1 MYHLQSKSV
10 NEYTGLFQVSDELR
24 NDVRHQIEKVD
35 DLRYHLETDSER
47 HRQRIRCLT
56 EVTNKT
62 RVSLV
67 ARERQTNE
75 LKNYLAQ
82 LLVRLGDRS
91 FLEIQDDVG
100 IECDRQLENIN
111 ALKSLY
117 NERLRILT
125 ELKDSAVR
133 ELTDVKQKL
142 EYALKKSEN
151 LEEELKKA
159 EDKVRHVIVR
169 FHLDCLRFLR
179 YVTYARSTLKIRR

>member
-1 MYHLQSKSV
+1 M
-10 NEYTGLFQVSDELR
+10 R
-24 NDVRHQIEKVD
+24 NQIEKVD
-35 DLRYHLETDSER
+35 DLRYHLETDPER

-56 EVTNKT
+56 EATNKT
-62 RVSLV
+62 RVSLT

-75 LKNYLAQ
+75 LKSYLAQ

-91 FLEIQDDVG
+91 FLEIQDNVG

-125 ELKDSAVR
+125 ELKDSAIR

-142 EYALKKSEN
+142 EYTLKKSEN

-159 EDKVRHVIVR
+159 EDKV
-169 FHLDCLRFLR
+169 LRFYSSVLF
-179 YVTYARSTLKIRR
+179 